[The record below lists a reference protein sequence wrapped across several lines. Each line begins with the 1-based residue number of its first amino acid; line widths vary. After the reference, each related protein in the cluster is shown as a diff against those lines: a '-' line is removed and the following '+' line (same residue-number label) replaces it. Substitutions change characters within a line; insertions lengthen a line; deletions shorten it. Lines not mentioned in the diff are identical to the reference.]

1 MAQAA
6 QAPMMQGLNMLWQ
19 TLQNQQNQLPGL
31 TLLGPLAAA
40 SSGRLSAPPPAGAG
54 LLSLPPPPGAGLLVL
69 KDGAVEKVTKEGSL
83 SGQQQAGE
91 TGAVVAAGDNDGEAV
106 TIPLAINFVCTSISI
121 RARAPCNSFDVNL
134 NSIYIYM
141 QVSLPGSLGEVV
153 FH

>member
-1 MAQAA
+1 
-6 QAPMMQGLNMLWQ
+6 MMQGLNLLWQ
-19 TLQNQQNQLPGL
+19 TLQNQQNQLPGF

-69 KDGAVEKVTKEGSL
+69 KDGVAEKATKEEGSL
-83 SGQQQAGE
+83 SGQQQPGE
-91 TGAVVAAGDNDGEAV
+91 TDAVVAAGDNDGEAV

-134 NSIYIYM
+134 NSIYIYICRFLFRARS
-141 QVSLPGSLGEVV
+141 VKS
-153 FH
+153 FFIKYYK

>member
-1 MAQAA
+1 
-6 QAPMMQGLNMLWQ
+6 MMQGLNMLWQ
-19 TLQNQQNQLPGL
+19 TLQNQQNQLPGF

-54 LLSLPPPPGAGLLVL
+54 LLSLPPPPGLLSLPPPPGAGLLVL
-69 KDGAVEKVTKEGSL
+69 KDGAAEKVTKEGSL

-91 TGAVVAAGDNDGEAV
+91 TGAVVAAGDNHGEAV

-134 NSIYIYM
+134 NSIYIYIYAGF
-141 QVSLPGSLGEVV
+141 SSGLAR
-153 FH
+153 